1 MWRKKITKRHGMDKV
16 EENLKEFQAVFFRKT
31 EK

>member
-1 MWRKKITKRHGMDKV
+1 MWRKKLQKGTGMDKV